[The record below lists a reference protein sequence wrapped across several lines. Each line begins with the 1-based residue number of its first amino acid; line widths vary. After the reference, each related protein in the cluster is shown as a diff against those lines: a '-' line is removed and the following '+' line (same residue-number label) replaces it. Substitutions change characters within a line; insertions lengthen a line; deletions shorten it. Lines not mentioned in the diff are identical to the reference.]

1 MSADRRV
8 FSISFLFV
16 SQWGKNAIII
26 IKFVIHVKVN
36 WFYYQNQNHP
46 TISVGSDVMNGV
58 NNSVRKQSITI
69 VR

>member
-36 WFYYQNQNHP
+36 WFYYQNHP
-46 TISVGSDVMNGV
+46 TISADSDVMNGV
-58 NNSVRKQSITI
+58 NSSVRKQSITI